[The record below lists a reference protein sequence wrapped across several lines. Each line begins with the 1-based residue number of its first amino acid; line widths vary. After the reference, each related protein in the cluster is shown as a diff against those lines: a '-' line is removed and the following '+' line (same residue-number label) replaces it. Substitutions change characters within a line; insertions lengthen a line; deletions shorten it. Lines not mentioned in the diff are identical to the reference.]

1 MNKKTLFALSLAC
14 LAPLTLASCGDNTS
28 NEPSDG
34 TVTLDMFVNG
44 GNSFDGVKKDSI
56 WQKIEADTGVKM
68 AIRGATHNSD
78 YYTTLNPMINTGS
91 IPDVI
96 FAVPHDA
103 GNSYNNWVNQDII
116 WNIDELLAEKPGE
129 YPYIEAILKGDQF
142 KNLTFGN
149 HAHTLLP
156 YLTSESGW
164 GIYYRS
170 DWLIN
175 IGYYTEKDGEKIA
188 KTPETIEEFQDV
200 LMKFTKNDPDG
211 NGKDDTYG
219 ISPFGKAFY
228 MNPLYHAFG
237 VTPDYDLDVN
247 NKGQYMLLTNEYKNF
262 LSWAQ
267 KMYSNGYID
276 PQFAVNN
283 NTQDRDKFY
292 DGNVGVLITNAEMH
306 VSWIANSFEN
316 ANGKGKL
323 VLGKA
328 PTGTKNLGVEGKGG
342 FSSWGGYWGGFS
354 ISKFCK
360 NPHAAMKLFD
370 YLYSPEGSK
379 LRSYGL
385 KDYHYSVN
393 ENDEYIP
400 NIEHRNEEPTGT
412 FYQTK
417 DTEGDS
423 VPTGYYEMGVGVFG
437 SDIDWKE
444 DMSFKVR
451 RDPYALDA
459 NHKELIE
466 EGLENNQVVRSRLF
480 NVTGYYSSYTSK
492 MKKVEDASNIYAI
505 NAIMGKKNLTSDWDA
520 LLNQVNQSTY
530 DYKNIQ
536 KMIEELAVEAGI
548 I

>member
-1 MNKKTLFALSLAC
+1 MNKKTLFALNLAC
-14 LAPLTLASCGDNTS
+14 LAPLALISCGGAIDDT
-28 NEPSDG
+28 PTDG
-34 TVTLDMFVNG
+34 TVVLDMFVNG

-56 WQKIEADTGVKM
+56 WQKIETDTGVKM

-116 WNIDELLAEKPGE
+116 WNIDELLAEKPGQ
-129 YPYIEAILKGDQF
+129 YPHIEAILKSDQF

-175 IGYYTEKDGEKIA
+175 IGYYVEQNGEKIA
-188 KTPETIEEFQDV
+188 RTPETIEEFQDA

-237 VTPDYDLDVN
+237 VTPDYDLDAN

-267 KMYSNGYID
+267 QMYSAGYID

-323 VLGKA
+323 ILGKA
-328 PTGTKNLGVEGKGG
+328 PIGTKNLGVEGKGG

-417 DTEGDS
+417 DAEGDS
-423 VPTGYYEMGVGVFG
+423 SPTGYYEMGVGVFG
-437 SDIDWKE
+437 SDIDWE
-444 DMSFKVR
+444 DDMSFKVR

-459 NHKELIE
+459 VHKELIE
-466 EGLENNQVVRSRLF
+466 EGLKNNQVVRSRLF

-536 KMIEELAVEAGI
+536 KMIEELAKEAGI